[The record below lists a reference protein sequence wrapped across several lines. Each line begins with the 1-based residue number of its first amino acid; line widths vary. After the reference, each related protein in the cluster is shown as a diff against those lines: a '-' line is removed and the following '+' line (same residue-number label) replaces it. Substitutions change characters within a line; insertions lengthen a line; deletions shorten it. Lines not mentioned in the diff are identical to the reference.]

1 GHDVGFRHTQAGVA
15 TAAGVAGKE
24 WAQARFHANFTAAA
38 SALVINGTT
47 GRCSNCH
54 MNDKPGAAYT
64 GQDHSTFTSASGS
77 TDCSSCHSFPGTGS
91 VSAPN
96 WLGAAGGVPQV
107 INVGGVAIHPPPRT
121 R

>member
-1 GHDVGFRHTQAGVA
+1 MTGHDCGFCHTQAGASTVA
-15 TAAGVAGKE
+15 GTTGKE

-54 MNDKPGAAYT
+54 MNDKPGAAYA
-64 GQDHSTFTSASGS
+64 GQDHSTFRTHREAPTAAPATRSRGRAACQRPTGWGRRAAS
-77 TDCSSCHSFPGTGS
+77 
-91 VSAPN
+91 
-96 WLGAAGGVPQV
+96 
-107 INVGGVAIHPPPRT
+107 R